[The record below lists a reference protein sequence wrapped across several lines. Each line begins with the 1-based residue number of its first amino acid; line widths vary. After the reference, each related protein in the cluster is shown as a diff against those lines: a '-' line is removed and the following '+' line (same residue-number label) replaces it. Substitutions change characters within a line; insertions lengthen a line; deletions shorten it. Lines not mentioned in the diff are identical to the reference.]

1 MTDSADERLARA
13 DVIDEYELPAEGHP
27 SMFSDIVK
35 RFARNKLALISF
47 FILLIIA
54 LMAIFADKISP
65 YHPNTGDF
73 ALIYA
78 PPSPEYLFGC
88 DENGRDILSRIIYG
102 ARVSLTVG
110 FVAVGISTAISIIIG
125 LVVAYYGK
133 LVDTIVMRCLD
144 MLMAFPSILFAII
157 MMSVFGKGLDKAIL
171 AITIVGI
178 PGSVRMVRATAMSV
192 KEMDYVQAAR
202 AIGCND
208 LTIMFKHILPNIMA
222 PIIVGATMSIS
233 GTILSS
239 AALGFLGLGM
249 QPPTAEWGF
258 MLSMGKTVIFA
269 GPHLILFP
277 GLAISITVLTFNLFG
292 DGLRDALDPRLK

>member
-1 MTDSADERLARA
+1 MADDKEKAAILEH
-13 DVIDEYELPAEGHP
+13 VVDENELLQTPP
-27 SMFSDIVK
+27 SLMFKDIVK
-35 RFARNKLALISF
+35 RFARNRLALVSF
-47 FILLIIA
+47 FVLLFIGFVA
-54 LMAIFADKISP
+54 VFADVIAP
-65 YHPNTGDF
+65 YDPYVGDF
-73 ALIYA
+73 TLIYA
-78 PPSPEYLFGC
+78 PPSAEHLMGN
-88 DENGRDILSRIIYG
+88 DENGRDILSRIIHG

-110 FVAVGISTAISIIIG
+110 FVAVSISTSVSVIIG
-125 LVVAYYGK
+125 LIVAYYGK
-133 LVDTIVMRCLD
+133 LIDTVIMRFMD

-157 MMSVFGKGLDKAIL
+157 LMSVFGRGLDNAIL

-178 PGSVRMVRATAMSV
+178 PGSVRMVRATAMAV
-192 KEMDYVQAAR
+192 KETDYVQAAR

-208 LTIMFKHILPNIMA
+208 VVIMFKHILPNIMA

-233 GTILSS
+233 GSILAT

-258 MLSMGKTVIFA
+258 MLAMGREAIFV

-277 GLAISITVLTFNLFG
+277 GIAISITVLSFNLFG